1 MRGVR
6 GAWVTAALLVAGGV
20 VVACT
25 TSGGTAIIEEAGV
38 EAGAPVVDGSFGPE
52 SGTTAPE
59 AGEPETSTVGDAGP
73 PNDADAGL
81 VDARVEAG
89 PDAMAPHD
97 AGFVCHPDAGDPCAL
112 DPQCGCASTQTCDI
126 TGYDTPAC
134 VLSGTAPA
142 GHACTITQA
151 CAHGLTCFNGACRP
165 YCTTSGNKGCAKLDG
180 GGSCVQIINQDG
192 GDIPGYEV
200 CSFHCSLLDPNAC
213 GQTGD
218 LYAGCVPD
226 SNGGTDCVLVGIVDR
241 GGDCS
246 VSNCKPSLDCV
257 TVTEQDGSTS
267 QTCQPWCRVGHTPSD
282 CGDAGACQKFTPSV
296 TAYGV
301 EYGACL

>member
-1 MRGVR
+1 MKGPA
-6 GAWVTAALLVAGGV
+6 GWVTAGALLGLLGSGILL
-20 VVACT
+20 ACT
-25 TSGGTAIIEEAGV
+25 TAGGLPPLEDAGPEAGT
-38 EAGAPVVDGSFGPE
+38 PVLDGSFGPE
-52 SGTTAPE
+52 AGSATPE
-59 AGEPETSTVGDAGP
+59 AGEAEAAAEASTPTDGGEPGDAGAEASSDAEP
-73 PNDADAGL
+73 PKDAGPQC
-81 VDARVEAG
+81 R
-89 PDAMAPHD
+89 
-97 AGFVCHPDAGDPCAL
+97 PDAGEQCAL

-151 CAHGLTCFNGACRP
+151 CARGLTCFNGACRP
-165 YCTTSGNKGCAKLDG
+165 YCTTSGDKGCAKLDG
-180 GGSCVQIINQDG
+180 GGSCVQIISDDG

-213 GQTGD
+213 GPTGD

-226 SNGGTDCVLVGIVDR
+226 NSGGTDCALVGIVDR

-246 VSNCKPSLDCV
+246 VSFCKPSLDCV
-257 TVTEQDGSTS
+257 GITEQDGSTT
-267 QTCQPWCRVGHTPSD
+267 QTCQPWCRVGHSPSD
-282 CGDAGACQKFTPSV
+282 CGDAGTCQKFTPSV

-301 EYGACL
+301 EYGVCL